1 MWVYG
6 LEEEQDSDDD
16 DDEEESYNDW
26 GGGGGGKMDMVMMRM
41 GMCKKTPI
49 TSTKETTA
57 TPLNTTTIN
66 DKNSSNANPCGI

>member
-1 MWVYG
+1 MMMMMRRRVTMIG
-6 LEEEQDSDDD
+6 GG
-16 DDEEESYNDW
+16 